1 MSRMDVLEK
10 NVLFHCTHPQRI
22 SLRRKYAFLL
32 SQDVS
37 AFLHQ
42 ENKKLHFLIIYDLI
56 FLILLYERASSH
68 TS

>member
-1 MSRMDVLEK
+1 
-10 NVLFHCTHPQRI
+10 
-22 SLRRKYAFLL
+22 
-32 SQDVS
+32 VS